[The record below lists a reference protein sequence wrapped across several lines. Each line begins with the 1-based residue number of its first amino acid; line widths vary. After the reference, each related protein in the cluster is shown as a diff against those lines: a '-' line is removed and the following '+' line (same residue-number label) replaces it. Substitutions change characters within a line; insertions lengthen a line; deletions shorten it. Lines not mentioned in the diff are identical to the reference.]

1 MMEDPRI
8 SLIAIDSNVF
18 DAGSA
23 THASS
28 LDHFEAFLRAGEF
41 ELLVTESV
49 WQEISAPNT
58 PPHIVEKYRPYYR
71 AHVFQVTDDQQIR
84 RNLASAVLI
93 GGGRPYR
100 HNSDARILAEA
111 VETGAGYLITEDRRL
126 LNKDLQLRAI
136 YPEIEIRSLADVLK
150 IVGEFKND
158 IRK

>member
-1 MMEDPRI
+1 MEDPRT

-23 THASS
+23 THASD
-28 LDHFEAFLRAGEF
+28 LVQFEALLRGGEF

-49 WQEISAPNT
+49 WQEISDPNT
-58 PPHIVEKYRPYYR
+58 PPYIVEKYRPHYR
-71 AHVFQVTDDQQIR
+71 AHLFQVTEEQQVR
-84 RNLASAVLI
+84 RKLASTVLI

-100 HNSDARILAEA
+100 HNNDARILAEA
-111 VETGAGYLITEDRRL
+111 VESGARYLITEDRRV
-126 LNKDLQLRAI
+126 LNKDLQLRVI

-150 IVGEFKND
+150 IFGEFKNG

>member
-1 MMEDPRI
+1 MEDPRT

-18 DAGSA
+18 DTGSA
-23 THASS
+23 MHASD
-28 LDHFEAFLRAGEF
+28 LDQFEALLRAGEF

-58 PPHIVEKYRPYYR
+58 PPQIVEKYRPHYR
-71 AHVFQVTDDQQIR
+71 AHPFQVTEEQRVR
-84 RNLASAVLI
+84 RSLASAVLI

-100 HNSDARILAEA
+100 HNSDAKILAEA
-111 VETGAGYLITEDRRL
+111 VEMGAHYLITEDRRV

-136 YPEIEIRSLADVLK
+136 YPEIDIRSLTDLLK
-150 IVGEFKND
+150 VFGEFKSG